1 MTNPNDM
8 KRTVI
13 EKSVGSIKE
22 LLPRLHAKDPKA
34 AEKIARDT
42 LEDIRESGNLDLEP
56 ALMEVIQSLGIQ
68 VEEAI
73 GKEVATEE
81 LTPQA
86 VAEALRDL
94 IEDDE
99 FEDIQDSMGVAYAIL
114 MEIYGNDEDQVNTVL
129 AEKGLTEPES

>member
-1 MTNPNDM
+1 
-8 KRTVI
+8 
-13 EKSVGSIKE
+13 
-22 LLPRLHAKDPKA
+22 
-34 AEKIARDT
+34 
-42 LEDIRESGNLDLEP
+42 
-56 ALMEVIQSLGIQ
+56 MEVIQSLGIQ

-94 IEDDE
+94 IEDGE